1 MTEVDE
7 LFQLLIKSD
16 RAFAYCCQY
25 FIEDVT
31 GWRFEEELRDYEEN
45 GISTRQVL
53 SRYMASW
60 IPWESH
66 ADRLIVRLR
75 ELAGE

>member
-7 LFQLLIKSD
+7 LFQLLMDSD
-16 RAFAYCCQY
+16 RAFAYSCQY

-31 GWRFEEELRDYEEN
+31 GWRMEEELRERREN
-45 GISTRQVL
+45 GISERYFL

-60 IPWESH
+60 IPWEPH
-66 ADRLIVRLR
+66 ADRLIARIR
-75 ELAGE
+75 KLAGE

>member
-1 MTEVDE
+1 ME
-7 LFQLLIKSD
+7 SD

-31 GWRFEEELRDYEEN
+31 GWRMEEELRDYEEN
-45 GISTRQVL
+45 GISERYVL

-66 ADRLIVRLR
+66 ADRLIARLR

>member
-1 MTEVDE
+1 M
-7 LFQLLIKSD
+7 
-16 RAFAYCCQY
+16 
-25 FIEDVT
+25 
-31 GWRFEEELRDYEEN
+31 EEELRDYEEN

-66 ADRLIVRLR
+66 ADRLIARIR
-75 ELAGE
+75 KLAGE

>member
-7 LFQLLIKSD
+7 LFQLLMESD

-31 GWRFEEELRDYEEN
+31 GWRMEEEVRDYEEN
-45 GISTRQVL
+45 GISERYVL

-66 ADRLIVRLR
+66 ADRLIARIR
-75 ELAGE
+75 KFAGE

>member
-1 MTEVDE
+1 MH
-7 LFQLLIKSD
+7 
-16 RAFAYCCQY
+16 
-25 FIEDVT
+25 
-31 GWRFEEELRDYEEN
+31 EELHDYEEN

-60 IPWESH
+60 IPWEPH
-66 ADRLIVRLR
+66 ADKLIARLR

>member
-7 LFQLLIKSD
+7 LFQLLMDSD
-16 RAFAYCCQY
+16 RAFAYSCQY

-31 GWRFEEELRDYEEN
+31 GWRMEEELRERREN
-45 GISTRQVL
+45 GISERYFL

-60 IPWESH
+60 IPWEPN
-66 ADRLIVRLR
+66 ADRLIERLR
-75 ELAGE
+75 KLAGE